1 MVECLLVFLIYN
13 AGPPVKL
20 TWSFFHHVAN
30 QAIWIDP
37 FCRHSTIVLGDLQK
51 YQQKQ
56 KRTGTQQSK
65 GSTSFFNQQP

>member
-37 FCRHSTIVLGDLQK
+37 FCRHSTIVLGDLQ
-51 YQQKQ
+51 
-56 KRTGTQQSK
+56 T
-65 GSTSFFNQQP
+65 STSKKKKNRNTAI